1 MKSCS
6 YTWAWQSCRG
16 LTALWPRHRTRRWT
30 ASARL
35 QPAVVLAA
43 NINLSALDRDP
54 CIRAPWA
61 WATRRPATPPPT
73 PRSPQCSRCSCG
85 SSRIHSL
92 YHLRFYVFTKNRIQ
106 VLMVLFYMS
115 VMYTFKRPTNPALGY
130 DSSPSL
136 SSSPGQSYSGRSA
149 DGRPL
154 VFRLR
159 DPSFPSQHRSQLDLR
174 DNSMPPQS
182 VLQSHSKE
190 VYAPQHVTP
199 VRRKTIFQM
208 VKDRLRSILSLI
220 YLHFYF
226 HHISITL
233 LLCLHE
239 WGNINM
245 LYFFVLMQ
253 LRGQSCFDL
262 LSFCSHSFFI
272 PAFISVSCHMT
283 ILVVMICLDP
293 ALEAYFIR
301 GRNQLMPNL
310 PSVIIKIM
318 FGRLFFN
325 FNFLF

>member
-43 NINLSALDRDP
+43 NINLSAFDRDP

-208 VKDRLRSILSLI
+208 VKDRLWSILSLI

-262 LSFCSHSFFI
+262 LSFCSQFFHPSFYLSKLSHDH
-272 PAFISVSCHMT
+272 PGGDDLPGPC
-283 ILVVMICLDP
+283 
-293 ALEAYFIR
+293 IR
-301 GRNQLMPNL
+301 
-310 PSVIIKIM
+310 SI
-318 FGRLFFN
+318 FY
-325 FNFLF
+325 